1 MKGLLKNLGL
11 LIILA
16 GAAILIGCAVTKNLD
31 NNTLLGTSIV
41 LIVGGFIAYIAIN
54 KRISD

>member
-11 LIILA
+11 LIILVGA
-16 GAAILIGCAVTKNLD
+16 GILIGCAVTKNLD
-31 NNTLLGTSIV
+31 NNTLLGTAVV
-41 LIVGGFIAYIAIN
+41 LIIGGFIAYIAIN

>member
-11 LIILA
+11 LVILA
-16 GAAILIGCAVTKNLD
+16 GVGILIGCAATKTLD
-31 NNTLLGTSIV
+31 NNALLGTSLA

-54 KRISD
+54 KKVTD